1 MTCFICPMTKE
12 KRCDDGCGLCFNC
25 PGSVAESALSW
36 GVMTEDLVDD
46 APLLLLN
53 WGTVIEDYDA
63 EQDAADQADAMAE
76 AYCKEHGFYVDD
88 EGDYPERG
96 PRRRVR

>member
-36 GVMTEDLVDD
+36 GAMTEDLVDD
-46 APLLLLN
+46 
-53 WGTVIEDYDA
+53 E
-63 EQDAADQADAMAE
+63 
-76 AYCKEHGFYVDD
+76 EHGFYVDD

-96 PRRRVR
+96 PRRAVR

>member
-25 PGSVAESALSW
+25 PRAAAEITLSW
-36 GVMTEDLVDD
+36 GVMTEDLVY
-46 APLLLLN
+46 AEPLPLN
-53 WGTVIEDYDA
+53 WGTAIEDYYA
-63 EQDAADQADAMAE
+63 ELDAADQADAVAE
-76 AYCKEHGFYVDD
+76 RLCGEHGFYVDD
-88 EGDYPERG
+88 EGAYPERG